1 MNQQALL
8 RNFSIIAHIDHG
20 KTTLTDRLLEMTD
33 TVEPRLMHE
42 RYLDSHPIAQERGV
56 TIKLAPVRMRY
67 PLAPKQEKIFNFK
80 FCILNLIDTPGHID
94 FAYEVSRSL
103 VCCEGAI
110 LMVDA
115 SQGIQAQTL
124 AHFHQAEKLK
134 LKIIPVINKVDLAQ
148 SQPQKVALELESA
161 LGFKAEEILYISA
174 KTGQNVD
181 QLLKTVVAKIPPP
194 PDNTDK
200 PLRALVFDSFY
211 HPHKGVVVYLR
222 IKDGVLNKQ
231 SLKMMVGGA
240 QFTPLEIG
248 YLTPQM
254 TPTKQ
259 LSCGQVG
266 YLATGLKNISLCKVG
281 DTITNA
287 KFNLLAGEKNLK
299 LEPLSGYKEPNPVVF
314 FDFYPVE
321 NQNFNLL
328 KQAIEQLKLN
338 DVALTFEPT
347 GSPALGNGFQLG
359 FLGVFHALI
368 TQERLEKDFN
378 LNIIATSPSVGYQ
391 IVWKNGQTQQL
402 QNASQLKD
410 LSSVAQIKE
419 PWIKAAILTPVRFL
433 GNIMKLCQNSR
444 AVLIDQQYYN
454 DLVNLTYHLPLVGL
468 IEGFYDQ
475 LKSVSSGF
483 ASLDY
488 QVLDYRPVEALK
500 MEVLIAGAVI
510 DSLASLTEKEK
521 AVFKARALA
530 KKLKAVI
537 PRQLFE
543 VPIQVSLNGQ
553 VVARETI
560 KAFRKDVTA
569 KLYGGDQTRKDK
581 LLKKQKKGKKRMK
594 QIGRINI
601 PQEAFMAVLK
611 IDQSV

>member
-1 MNQQALL
+1 MKVLKSI

-20 KTTLTDRLLEMTD
+20 KTTLTDRLLEITG

-56 TIKLAPVRMRY
+56 TIKLAPVRMEY
-67 PLAPKQEKIFNFK
+67 HGYT
-80 FCILNLIDTPGHID
+80 LNLIDTPGHID

-103 VCCEGAI
+103 VCCEGAV

-124 AHFHQAEKLK
+124 AHFRQAQKLK
-134 LKIIPVINKVDLAQ
+134 LKIIPVINKIDLSQAQ
-148 SQPQKVALELESA
+148 VEKTALEIESA
-161 LGFKAEEILYISA
+161 LGFKPQEMIYISA
-174 KTGQNVD
+174 KTGQNVED
-181 QLLKTVVAKIPPP
+181 LLKTIAEKIPAPQ
-194 PDNTDK
+194 DNSQK

-211 HPHKGVVVYLR
+211 HPHKGVIVYVR
-222 IKDGVLNKQ
+222 VQDGVLDKQ
-231 SLKMMVGGA
+231 ELKLMA
-240 QFTPLEIG
+240 SKTKFQPLEIG
-248 YLTPQM
+248 FLSPQM
-254 TPTKQ
+254 NPQKQ
-259 LSCGQVG
+259 LLCGEVG
-266 YLATGLKNISLCKVG
+266 YLATGLKDISLCKVG
-281 DTITNA
+281 DTITNSKA
-287 KFNLLAGEKNLK
+287 EKETKLKPLA
-299 LEPLSGYKEPNPVVF
+299 GYKEPKPVVF

-321 NQNFNLL
+321 NKDFNLL

-368 TQERLEKDFN
+368 TQERLEKDFD
-378 LNIIATSPSVGYQ
+378 LDIVVTSPSVSYQ
-391 IVWKNGQTQQL
+391 IILKNGQSQTL
-402 QNASQLKD
+402 QNASQLPD
-410 LSSVAQIKE
+410 LSTIGQIKE
-419 PWIKAAILTPVRFL
+419 PWIKAAILTPVEYL
-433 GNIMKLCQNSR
+433 GSIMKLCQNSR
-444 AVLIDQQYYN
+444 AVLINQKYYN
-454 DLVNLTYHLPLVGL
+454 NLVDLEYQLPLIEL

-488 QVLDYRPVEALK
+488 QLLDYRPVEALK
-500 MEVLIAGAVI
+500 MEVWLAGAKI
-510 DSLASLTEKEK
+510 DSLTSLVEKEK
-521 AVFKARALA
+521 AIYRARALA
-530 KKLKAVI
+530 KKLKEVI

-543 VPIQVSLNGQ
+543 VPIQISLNGRIQ
-553 VVARETI
+553 ARETI

-594 QIGRINI
+594 QIGRINV